1 MEKKNVLSF
10 GVLLVILSV
19 VGAIIFNMYMGSNDE
34 EKKEI
39 EGTDT
44 VVKEIKY
51 DDINFEYEYV
61 GNSLWKYTISGT
73 LPNPCYK
80 ISTEAIV
87 LESYPEQVIV
97 KSTVQPPNTETVC
110 VQSIQEIFREG
121 EFEASEQAQ
130 VRFEIE

>member
-1 MEKKNVLSF
+1 MKYISLLLHPSAFATFSLALSIA
-10 GVLLVILSV
+10 LLLS
-19 VGAIIFNMYMGSNDE
+19 IPN
-34 EKKEI
+34 
-39 EGTDT
+39 
-44 VVKEIKY
+44 
-51 DDINFEYEYV
+51 EYIV
-61 GNSLWKYTISGT
+61 DA

-110 VQSIQEIFREG
+110 VQSIQEIFQEG

>member
-51 DDINFEYEYV
+51 D
-61 GNSLWKYTISGT
+61 
-73 LPNPCYK
+73 
-80 ISTEAIV
+80 
-87 LESYPEQVIV
+87 
-97 KSTVQPPNTETVC
+97 
-110 VQSIQEIFREG
+110 EIFALG
-121 EFEASEQAQ
+121 PIFAG
-130 VRFEIE
+130 